1 MSLPIINTPTYNLNV
16 PSTDQEI
23 TYRPFLVKEEKLL
36 LIAQETGDD
45 KSIYNAIRNI
55 IKQCVT
61 EDLDFDRMPMFD
73 LEYIFLNVRAK
84 SVGEVAKLKVKAPDD
99 EETLVDIEVDLTEV
113 VVQMPEDHD
122 PRIELTDEIGLLMTY
137 PTMSL
142 AGNLNKKGKGTQ
154 ADQLFDM
161 ICGCMYQ
168 IWQGEETFDAMDYS
182 QKEKQEFLESLSHEQ
197 FEKIQTFFQT
207 MPTVKHEIE
216 VDNPKTGVKSKI
228 TLEGMN
234 SFF

>member
-1 MSLPIINTPTYNLNV
+1 MTLPVINTPSYNLNV

-61 EDLDFDRMPMFD
+61 EDLDFDRIPMFD

-99 EETLVDIEVDLTEV
+99 EKTIVDIEVDLTEV
-113 VVQMPEDHD
+113 VVQMPDGHD
-122 PRIELTDEIGLLMTY
+122 PRIQITEDVGLLMTY
-137 PTMSL
+137 PTMET
-142 AGNLNKKGKGTQ
+142 AGKLQGKKGSQ
-154 ADQLFDM
+154 ADQLFEM

-168 IWQGEETFDAMDYS
+168 IWQGEEVFDCMDYTIKDKM
-182 QKEKQEFLESLSHEQ
+182 QFLDSLNHQQ
-197 FEKIQTFFQT
+197 FEKIQEFFNT
-207 MPTVKHEIE
+207 MPTLKHEVE
-216 VDNPKTGVKSKI
+216 VYNPKTKKTSTL

>member
-36 LIAQETGDD
+36 LIAQETGAD

-61 EDLDFDRMPMFD
+61 EELDFDRMPMFD

-113 VVQMPEDHD
+113 VVQMPEDHH
-122 PRIELTDEIGLLMTY
+122 PRIDLTDEIGLLMTY

-142 AGNLNKKGKGTQ
+142 AGNLNKKGKEHR
-154 ADQLFDM
+154 
-161 ICGCMYQ
+161 Q
-168 IWQGEETFDAMDYS
+168 INC
-182 QKEKQEFLESLSHEQ
+182 L
-197 FEKIQTFFQT
+197 I
-207 MPTVKHEIE
+207 
-216 VDNPKTGVKSKI
+216 
-228 TLEGMN
+228 
-234 SFF
+234 